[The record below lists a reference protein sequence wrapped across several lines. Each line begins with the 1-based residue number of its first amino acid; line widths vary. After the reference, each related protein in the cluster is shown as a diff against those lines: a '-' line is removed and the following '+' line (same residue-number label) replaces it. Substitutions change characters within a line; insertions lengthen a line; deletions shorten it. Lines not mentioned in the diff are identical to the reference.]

1 MAGEEKSL
9 QIDMARKLFC
19 WRILRLQAIRQKVKA
34 HRIFLAF
41 LQSSNAENGREKEKG
56 IRGDKPTNVGGVS
69 KQKMPTK

>member
-41 LQSSNAENGREKEKG
+41 LQSSNAGK
-56 IRGDKPTNVGGVS
+56 
-69 KQKMPTK
+69 